1 MFDLPVLE
9 ERLDMVGALS
19 ILWDAFSP
27 LLVSVILGFSSLF
40 IFLQLSKFKQWSL
53 AAWCIHLFLLIYAGL
68 QPLVFLA
75 DLITIS
81 VSSCYFKLLKCLTQR
96 CSLRWISSVAE
107 TATFREYGNTEYRNI
122 QRVSKQIMNVLASW
136 RKLSWAKTE
145 IKFPYLAWNIWI
157 SMYKEVP
164 IMLWWKISR
173 PLYHYKENFQLRGWY
188 NINRWT
194 VFGFVLFF
202 KTKQKTLPQ
211 FHSREGLS

>member
-1 MFDLPVLE
+1 MLAYGHCF
-9 ERLDMVGALS
+9 
-19 ILWDAFSP
+19 
-27 LLVSVILGFSSLF
+27 LV
-40 IFLQLSKFKQWSL
+40 
-53 AAWCIHLFLLIYAGL
+53 
-68 QPLVFLA
+68 

-81 VSSCYFKLLKCLTQR
+81 VSSCYFKLLKCLTQH

-107 TATFREYGNTEYRNI
+107 TATFREYGSTEYRNI

-136 RKLSWAKTE
+136 RKLSWAKTG
-145 IKFPYLAWNIWI
+145 IKFPYIAWNIWI

-164 IMLWWKISR
+164 IMLWWKTSR

-211 FHSREGLS
+211 FHSLEGLS